1 MIQKY
6 AAAFLTLAVTVLT
19 AISVLPDPTITLDV
33 ALQLGL
39 LTVGTIG
46 TLFLPLLQG
55 AWAGGL
61 KTGINIFT
69 ALLSALVPLTG
80 YINSGKFE
88 TAQLILVLIAVLNA
102 VLSELGVYTRLD
114 QAKVYVA
121 KHAVNGATDAPAS
134 FVDPVAVETL
144 APRH

>member
-46 TLFLPLLQG
+46 TLFLPLLNG
-55 AWAGGL
+55 SWAGGL
-61 KTGINIFT
+61 KTGVNIFT

-80 YINSGKFE
+80 YINEGKFE

-114 QAKVYVA
+114 KASDYVA
-121 KHAVNGATDAPAS
+121 KHEAGVIQVPS
-134 FVDPVAVETL
+134 VDPLAVKAVTTV
-144 APRH
+144 